1 MIQEIRFYIFIFFIT
16 TQINKKEKFP
26 RLTSMAML
34 RRTCLEFQRKIVCP
48 SLDGPIKHIQD
59 YD

>member
-26 RLTSMAML
+26 CLTSMAML
-34 RRTCLEFQRKIVCP
+34 RRACLEKISEKNSV
-48 SLDGPIKHIQD
+48 SFIRWTNQTHSGL
-59 YD
+59 